1 MVRRSP
7 RIHRLLGRFVRELDS
22 ISREVGIVGPRD
34 RFAQGF
40 GRFGQGSALLFPQGV
55 IYNER
60 YLRIGSETMIGP
72 GVCLTAGMGP
82 EQEMLTN
89 PVVTIG
95 NRCVIGRGSH
105 LIGHWS
111 IELGDDIQ
119 TGPYVYITDQNHGYE
134 DPEIPVGLQAT
145 VERPVRIGS
154 GSWIGANAVIL
165 PGTDLGR
172 NCVVAAGAVVRGAF
186 PDHTVVAG
194 VPAKAIRV
202 LKDGSWQRPAT
213 T

>member
-1 MVRRSP
+1 M
-7 RIHRLLGRFVRELDS
+7 
-22 ISREVGIVGPRD
+22 
-34 RFAQGF
+34 
-40 GRFGQGSALLFPQGV
+40 

-60 YLRIGSETMIGP
+60 YVRIGSGTMIGP

-82 EQEMLTN
+82 DQVMLTD
-89 PVVTIG
+89 PVITIG
-95 NRCVIGRGSH
+95 DRCVIGRGSH
-105 LIGHWS
+105 LVGHWS

-134 DPEIPVGLQAT
+134 DPDVPVGVQPT

-154 GSWIGANAVIL
+154 GSWLGANAVIL

-172 NCVVAAGAVVRGAF
+172 NCVVGAGAVVSGTF

-194 VPAKAIRV
+194 VPARAIRV
-202 LKDGSWQRPAT
+202 LKDGAWQRPT
-213 T
+213 TN

>member
-1 MVRRSP
+1 M
-7 RIHRLLGRFVRELDS
+7 
-22 ISREVGIVGPRD
+22 
-34 RFAQGF
+34 
-40 GRFGQGSALLFPQGV
+40 
-55 IYNER
+55 
-60 YLRIGSETMIGP
+60 RIGSETMIGP

-82 EQEMLTN
+82 EQEMLTD
-89 PVVTIG
+89 PVITIG
-95 NRCVIGRGSH
+95 DRCVIGRGSH

-134 DPEIPVGLQAT
+134 DPEAPVGLQPT

-165 PGTDLGR
+165 PGADLGR
-172 NCVVAAGAVVRGAF
+172 NCVVAAGAVVRGKF

-194 VPAKAIRV
+194 VPAKVIRV
-202 LKDGSWQRPAT
+202 LKGGAWQPPT
-213 T
+213 TS